1 MGQYYNTKTCTLEI
15 KDISEKEGIVS
26 GYFSAFGNIDSDGDI
41 IEHGAF
47 TKTLNERGPQSSK
60 PRIKH
65 LLDHMTSKVIGVIQE
80 LKEDNKG
87 LYYISKLGN
96 HTLGKD
102 ALHMYMDGIITEH
115 SIGFETIKA
124 ERDKENKITRIKEIR
139 LWEGSSL
146 QTWGANPDTPVQ
158 GVKGIDKTP
167 SQYIERIN
175 IISKALRNGKYTDE
189 TFELLEI
196 ELKQIQEVINNL
208 LQKPDDSTL
217 PNESSFDIVKYFKE
231 SLTE

>member
-1 MGQYYNTKTCTLEI
+1 MGNYYNTKVCSLSI
-15 KDISEKEGIVS
+15 KDISEKDGIVS
-26 GYFSAFGNIDSDGDI
+26 GYFSSFGNQDSDGDI

-47 TKTLNERGPQSSK
+47 TKTITERGPQSSK

-65 LLDHMTSKVIGVIQE
+65 LLDHYTSKAIGVLQE
-80 LKEDNKG
+80 LKEDSKG
-87 LYYISKLGN
+87 LFYVSKLGG
-96 HTLGKD
+96 HTLGRD

-124 ERDKENKITRIKEIR
+124 TEDKSNKIIRLKELK

-146 QTWGANPDTPVQ
+146 QTWGANPETPVN
-158 GVKGIDKTP
+158 GVKGIGKKP
-167 SQYIERIN
+167 HEYIERIN
-175 IISKALRNGKYTDE
+175 VITKALRNGKYTDE

-208 LQKPDDSTL
+208 LQKPDDSTYKK
-217 PNESSFDIVKYFKE
+217 ESSEDILKYFRE
-231 SLTE
+231 SLIN